1 LARFKFI
8 KAYHLY
14 KSFVSSL
21 KELLQSLYP
30 VETQDTQRQLTKGLA
45 LCRRTETQF
54 STLVHVAAVV
64 PSLTDIAEQQNLT
77 STN

>member
-1 LARFKFI
+1 M
-8 KAYHLY
+8 
-14 KSFVSSL
+14 
-21 KELLQSLYP
+21 
-30 VETQDTQRQLTKGLA
+30 TQKKLPPTKGLA

-54 STLVHVAAVV
+54 STLVHVASVV